1 MSIKTRNI
9 PWAVPMLAT
18 LAVVAALIAF
28 GALGANTA
36 SAGHDTTALHALDA
50 ADGCGIIYS
59 ADYDL
64 TADGTVE
71 LECRTAGQSLEVQF
85 VSTFQTGFLEG
96 GVRGWVATTDYRD
109 NGTVIRNEPVEAFA
123 VVDEFDDADDVGT
136 GIQISIQSDFDRLA
150 VPDSSPNTDGGI
162 TNGEQITTVDKV
174 QADGN
179 GNVFLI
185 VYSRE
190 ATSDAAADFGD
201 GAELLSGAVLAG
213 TTTPLAPTAIIQV
226 KFVDPSGAIIAV
238 GSDTVCQGARGDP
251 NLPVAINA
259 DIEMNPGENLDA
271 SATVEIITPRVVGV
285 DDAGDDIIATA
296 VFVGVTD
303 VPDADNLVV
312 SGAIVVT
319 IGAGTPEVNTIAET
333 TVNVQADAPTGSYT
347 LTVREVGL
355 SGLASGTVTIVVAG
369 PTDDLEIQGSEWIAL
384 NSTEQY
390 IVIRL
395 DENGVITTCDTV
407 AIGLEVL
414 GSNFETGGVI
424 TDEDAFLTLVGDT
437 FSITASYDA
446 TQGETSD
453 IVVYLGEIEVD
464 RMNVTFGTPP
474 PPPFSAPSDVMA
486 TSNAA
491 GMVTVSWTDGENAP
505 GGHLV
510 LLFTRDFTE
519 VPGSE
524 VPADGT
530 NTQSFTNIA
539 AGDYVAVV
547 VSIKTRSEYLYDY
560 YLVTVN

>member
-1 MSIKTRNI
+1 M
-9 PWAVPMLAT
+9 
-18 LAVVAALIAF
+18 
-28 GALGANTA
+28 
-36 SAGHDTTALHALDA
+36 
-50 ADGCGIIYS
+50 
-59 ADYDL
+59 
-64 TADGTVE
+64 TVHK
-71 LECRTAGQSLEVQF
+71 A
-85 VSTFQTGFLEG
+85 
-96 GVRGWVATTDYRD
+96 
-109 NGTVIRNEPVEAFA
+109 
-123 VVDEFDDADDVGT
+123 
-136 GIQISIQSDFDRLA
+136 
-150 VPDSSPNTDGGI
+150 
-162 TNGEQITTVDKV
+162 

-190 ATSDAAADFGD
+190 ATTDAAADFGED
-201 GAELLSGAVLAG
+201 AELLSGAVLAG
-213 TTTPLAPTAIIQV
+213 GTVHLAPTAIIQV
-226 KFVDPSGAIIAV
+226 KFVDPSGAIIAE

-251 NLPVAINA
+251 DLPVVINA

-271 SATVEIITPRVVGV
+271 TATVEIITPRVVGV

-312 SGAIVVT
+312 SGAIAVT

-333 TVNVQADAPTGSYT
+333 TVNVLADAPTGSYT

-414 GSNFETGGVI
+414 GGNFETGGVI
-424 TDEDAFLTLVGDT
+424 TDENAFLTLVGDT

-464 RMNVTFGTPP
+464 RMNVTFGSPA
-474 PPPFSAPSDVMA
+474 PPFTAPSGVGIAVD
-486 TSNAA
+486 AA
-491 GMVTVSWTDGENAP
+491 GAPTVSWT
-505 GGHLV
+505 
-510 LLFTRDFTE
+510 
-519 VPGSE
+519 
-524 VPADGT
+524 
-530 NTQSFTNIA
+530 
-539 AGDYVAVV
+539 AGDSAVSQVVIVVNAADDTDYCLDVVAGDASSHTCTDALTSGATYVVLVIALDDEGGYMLGNVV
-547 VSIKTRSEYLYDY
+547 THTAS
-560 YLVTVN
+560 